1 MALSDYLTPG
11 RIATSL
17 TASGKPQAIAEM
29 AQLLV
34 MDPDAPGDDLDV
46 AAVTEILEAREAL
59 ASTGVGSGVAI
70 PHGRMAGLSRV
81 RAALGIAKN
90 GVPFDA
96 IDGEAVTVIVA
107 ILAPEEQRHQH
118 LRILADVSRV
128 LRSAEFRR
136 RLALVSTPEEAFAV
150 VQESA

>member
-1 MALSDYLTPG
+1 MALSDYLTPR
-11 RIATSL
+11 RITTSL
-17 TASGKPQAIAEM
+17 SASGKPEAIAAM

-34 MDPDAPGDDLDV
+34 EDPEGAELDV
-46 AAVTEILEAREAL
+46 AAIAEILEAREAL

-70 PHGRMAGLSRV
+70 PHGRVAGLSHV
-81 RAALGIAKN
+81 RAALGIARN

-96 IDGEAVTVIVA
+96 IDGEPVTVIVA
-107 ILAPEEQRHQH
+107 ILAPEEQRRQH

-128 LRSAEFRR
+128 LRRPDFRR
-136 RLALVSTPEEAFAV
+136 RLALVSSPEEAFAV